1 MVGWIIAF
9 VVVAGLGTAG
19 AIGWSKLMKEHD
31 EARNLPIA
39 AIEFDKL
46 KEGSFHGAYA
56 GGMYKWR
63 TNECQVT
70 VTGGKVT
77 KIELLNS
84 AESANQ
90 NTMHESVYDRVIQ
103 AQSLQVDT
111 ISGATLTTKA
121 YLKGVESAL
130 LQAR

>member
-103 AQSLQVDT
+103 AQSLQGDT